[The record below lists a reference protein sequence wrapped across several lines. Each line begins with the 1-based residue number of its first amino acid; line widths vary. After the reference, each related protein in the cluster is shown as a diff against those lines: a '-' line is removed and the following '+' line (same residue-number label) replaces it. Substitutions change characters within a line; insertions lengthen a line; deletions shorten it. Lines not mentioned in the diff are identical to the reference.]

1 MVLSIKQ
8 WSATQI
14 NTAPSAPP
22 HAGGGR
28 QRRPPD
34 ASRKTLETSRHN
46 AIDSNGPGYQSPG
59 QQPPAFRSTA
69 TDLLVC
75 ARGTGRPGPRFR
87 RQVLTDHL
95 CSRVS
100 YPFTSDEFHPSL
112 IRDGQHDSGEV
123 GTDRVVLRETE
134 KRYFLP
140 HPSKHDTKQSL
151 LPYSSAPT
159 DELDIN
165 TTACSSQPWLQSAIR
180 PRPLCERSTKFDTPS
195 YVCAG

>member
-1 MVLSIKQ
+1 MTCTRGLPYRGSVAACLFILDTT
-8 WSATQI
+8 SA
-14 NTAPSAPP
+14 
-22 HAGGGR
+22 
-28 QRRPPD
+28 
-34 ASRKTLETSRHN
+34 SRHN

-140 HPSKHDTKQSL
+140 HPSKHDTEQSSPTALLLSTDRRVGHQHNSL
-151 LPYSSAPT
+151 LLTAMAAVCNPTASA
-159 DELDIN
+159 
-165 TTACSSQPWLQSAIR
+165 
-180 PRPLCERSTKFDTPS
+180 
-195 YVCAG
+195 V